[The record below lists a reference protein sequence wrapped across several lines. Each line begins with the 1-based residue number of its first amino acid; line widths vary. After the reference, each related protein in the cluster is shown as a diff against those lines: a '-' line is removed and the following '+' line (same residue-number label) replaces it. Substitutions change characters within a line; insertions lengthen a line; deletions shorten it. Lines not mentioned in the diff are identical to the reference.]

1 MTLDRLRIELGFS
14 RSDWQTLCEAAV
26 DCHMT
31 TRQYIRL
38 MLLAAA
44 GMGGAV
50 EHLDRVVA
58 ASLESSFDAEGAR

>member
-1 MTLDRLRIELGFS
+1 MTITLDQLRVGVGFS
-14 RSDWQTLCEAAV
+14 RAEWQTLCEAAV
-26 DCHMT
+26 DCHLT

-50 EHLDRVVA
+50 EHLQRVVD
-58 ASLESSFDAEGAR
+58 ASFEAEGAR